1 MKITEKQLRKVIQES
16 LQEMELSA
24 LEEEIVK
31 EQSEDDSDDDD
42 DSSGD
47 TMEEQVSG
55 MGMGGVKSGGVGFAG
70 SKPGMSGGG
79 LGKLGPQFRQMV
91 AKAKAGDPM
100 AKKNAIAVA
109 KANPGNA
116 EMQAAVASLTQADA
130 DAASMKAN
138 PFKPT
143 QTGMNKALG
152 LAEAKAVI
160 RQLVQEVLAE
170 EAKKKAKKKMVG
182 PPKGQKGPK
191 LEWEKGAP
199 KPYSNKPMTPKQ
211 EEKYLKKHEED

>member
-170 EAKKKAKKKMVG
+170 EAKKKDKPKPKKK
-182 PPKGQKGPK
+182 
-191 LEWEKGAP
+191 
-199 KPYSNKPMTPKQ
+199 
-211 EEKYLKKHEED
+211 

>member
-31 EQSEDDSDDDD
+31 EQSEDDSGDD

-152 LAEAKAVI
+152 LAEAKEVI

-170 EAKKKAKKKMVG
+170 EAKKATAKKKMVA

-191 LEWEKGAP
+191 LGWEKGSP
-199 KPYSNKPMTPKQ
+199 KPYSNKPMTKKQ
-211 EEKYLKKHEED
+211 EEKSYKK